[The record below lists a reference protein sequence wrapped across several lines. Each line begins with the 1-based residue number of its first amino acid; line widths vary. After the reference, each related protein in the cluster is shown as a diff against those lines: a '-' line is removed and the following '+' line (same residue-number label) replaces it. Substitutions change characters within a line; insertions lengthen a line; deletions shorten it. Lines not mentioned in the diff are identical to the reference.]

1 MEWPFSFPL
10 WSIVL
15 IFLPILALLQKRK
28 HSSRRLPPGPRGLPL
43 VGNMFDLGTMPHR
56 TLATL
61 GTKHGPLIWLRLGS
75 QRILVILTAK
85 VATEFFKHHD
95 LSFADRN
102 INETM
107 RVLDYDKGSLILAP
121 YGSHWRV
128 MKKIC
133 VIEMLTVRRINE
145 TASVREKCVVDMI
158 KWIQDAAG
166 KNDQEIELGRFVF
179 IAGFNLLGNLLL
191 SKNLLDPSL
200 EKGSHFFA
208 AMNGLTQWTGL
219 PNVADFFP
227 CLKWLDLQGLK
238 RKTTR
243 DMRILFEIA
252 AQFIKERIQEK
263 EMGRDSAKRDFLDV
277 LLDFEGDGKEEP
289 QKLSEHH
296 ITVFIL
302 EFFMAGTEST
312 TSTIEWAMT
321 ELLANPD
328 SMTKVKSDLNQIVGQ
343 ERDFKEAD
351 INDLPYLQA
360 VIKETLRL
368 HPPTPFLVPRKAV
381 EDVNFM
387 GYDIPCGT
395 QVFVNAWAIGRDT
408 ESWNDPLS
416 FKPDRFIGSNIDY
429 KGQHYELIPF
439 GAGRRMCAG
448 VPLAHKM
455 LNLILGALLHNFEW
469 DLESHMTPETI
480 DWEDRI
486 GLTARKLAPLKVI
499 PRKHKV

>member
-302 EFFMAGTEST
+302 VSFFH
-312 TSTIEWAMT
+312 I
-321 ELLANPD
+321 LLA
-328 SMTKVKSDLNQIVGQ
+328 LNM
-343 ERDFKEAD
+343 
-351 INDLPYLQA
+351 Y
-360 VIKETLRL
+360 
-368 HPPTPFLVPRKAV
+368 
-381 EDVNFM
+381 
-387 GYDIPCGT
+387 
-395 QVFVNAWAIGRDT
+395 
-408 ESWNDPLS
+408 
-416 FKPDRFIGSNIDY
+416 
-429 KGQHYELIPF
+429 
-439 GAGRRMCAG
+439 
-448 VPLAHKM
+448 
-455 LNLILGALLHNFEW
+455 
-469 DLESHMTPETI
+469 
-480 DWEDRI
+480 
-486 GLTARKLAPLKVI
+486 
-499 PRKHKV
+499 